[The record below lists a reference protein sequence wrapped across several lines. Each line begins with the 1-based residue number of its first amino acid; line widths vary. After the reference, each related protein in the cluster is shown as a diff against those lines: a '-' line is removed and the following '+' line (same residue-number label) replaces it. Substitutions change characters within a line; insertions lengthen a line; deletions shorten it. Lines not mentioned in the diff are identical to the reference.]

1 MYYYIV
7 LINQESYIFNR
18 RTKLRSFCM
27 ARKFS
32 SKYLA
37 KKYFLESDFRDMDY
51 EVIKVR
57 NEAVTDPD
65 YEPL

>member
-7 LINQESYIFNR
+7 LINQESYLFNR

-37 KKYFLESDFRDMDY
+37 KKYFLESDFKDFDF

-57 NEAVTDPD
+57 NQAVTDPD